1 MVETQ
6 DAKMYELFK
15 NNSQDVIKVSFRHLS
30 GLYGP
35 TSPTSQFLDGTHEF
49 SELVLAKMAL
59 FMDQS
64 RSVLPLRSA
73 KAREFGELWREK
85 LNGRAL
91 ESDIRKERLFL

>member
-35 TSPTSQFLDGTHEF
+35 TSQFLDGTHEF
-49 SELVLAKMAL
+49 SELGLAKMAL

-85 LNGRAL
+85 LNERAL